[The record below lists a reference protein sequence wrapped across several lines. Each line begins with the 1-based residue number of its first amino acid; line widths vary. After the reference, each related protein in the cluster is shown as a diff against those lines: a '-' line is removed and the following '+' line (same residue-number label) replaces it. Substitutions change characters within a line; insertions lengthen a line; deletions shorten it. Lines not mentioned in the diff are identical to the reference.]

1 VNRLNLPFMPFDG
14 YFRPETSRIDYLRRY
29 MENTSSGVDVPVAIV
44 VETVQC
50 EGGVNVP
57 NAVAEGLESLCRE
70 H

>member
-1 VNRLNLPFMPFDG
+1 MNRLNLPFMPFDG
-14 YFRPETSRIDYLRRY
+14 YFRPEPAGSNFLQRYL
-29 MENTSSGVDVPVAIV
+29 ENTSSGVDVPAAIV